1 MEDRAAAEA
10 AKLKRE
16 QEEAKII
23 EQAKEEERKEREA
36 EKLESQK
43 ESKRQ
48 STPKVKHLVSRRKK
62 LPLKINCG
70 QIDMLQPIST
80 NCVVI
85 KDKSKS

>member
-23 EQAKEEERKEREA
+23 EQAKEEEKKERLK
-36 EKLESQK
+36 KLESQK